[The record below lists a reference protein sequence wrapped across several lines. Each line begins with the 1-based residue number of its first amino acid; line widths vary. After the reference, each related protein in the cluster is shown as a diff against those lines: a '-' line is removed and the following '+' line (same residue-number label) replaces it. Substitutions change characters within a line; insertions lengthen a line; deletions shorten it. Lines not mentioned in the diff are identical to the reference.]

1 MNLLKISN
9 FKFFALATLPL
20 LASCA
25 SWNTA
30 TISNGLKNGSLT
42 YAQAEE
48 ALNNGGNV
56 KESWAG
62 KCLLEEAAKQER
74 QDLID
79 LFVKKG
85 GVSCFEADAGY
96 KNEAFSLFM
105 YAYKKQDEDIPPL
118 ADGRTLEEKQAIIE
132 QDSTFFDNG
141 VSQFLPTKLDAK
153 GNINNVLSK
162 QALEHYIN
170 YAVSMSEQ
178 AVEQLKQGSIV
189 PSPYDKECSYCKF
202 RGLCPNE
209 EGQGRQIEKVKEQT
223 ITGAFDSAIANQ
235 MISKGEE

>member
-1 MNLLKISN
+1 MCTKGKIDRVDESQN
-9 FKFFALATLPL
+9 YFRVIDYKTGSTDSTDKGLFSGTKLQLFLYGKAVSEQYKGQKEIAGLYYLP
-20 LASCA
+20 
-25 SWNTA
+25 
-30 TISNGLKNGSLT
+30 
-42 YAQAEE
+42 
-48 ALNNGGNV
+48 
-56 KESWAG
+56 
-62 KCLLEEAAKQER
+62 
-74 QDLID
+74 
-79 LFVKKG
+79 
-85 GVSCFEADAGY
+85 VSDT
-96 KNEAFSLFM
+96 
-105 YAYKKQDEDIPPL
+105 YKKQDEDIPPL

-141 VSQFLPTKLDAK
+141 ISQFLPTKLDAK

-189 PSPYDKECSYCKF
+189 PSPYDKECLYCKF

-209 EGQGRQIEKVKEQT
+209 DGQGRQIEKVKEQT